1 MVDVLIVD
9 LRQFGF
15 VSRFLGPSRSSVLSQ
30 RFAAIHGREATEIE
44 AGIITRYQLGGMV
57 AAINSEIG
65 FGHTQHPGMLLS

>member
-30 RFAAIHGREATEIE
+30 RFAAILGRKATEIE
-44 AGIITRYQLGGMV
+44 ADII
-57 AAINSEIG
+57 S
-65 FGHTQHPGMLLS
+65 